1 MSDDTDLHR
10 ELKALRERLRAAM
23 RARWERDLPFNE
35 LLSDRFSRA
44 ASLGFGDRASIYEA
58 SYVYGSVRVGEGTWV
73 GPFTILDGSGGLTI
87 GRHCSI
93 SAGVQIY
100 THDSVKWALS
110 GGVAAYDRAPVSIGE
125 ACYIGPS
132 SVITKG
138 VTIGDH
144 VLVATGALVTRD
156 VPAFTIVGGTPAKP
170 LGRVMLENG
179 VVHLEYGATS

>member
-1 MSDDTDLHR
+1 MSNDPNLHR
-10 ELKALRERLRAAM
+10 DLQALRERLAGRM
-23 RARWERDLPFNE
+23 REHWHRDLPLGE
-35 LLSDRFSRA
+35 LLSDRFARA
-44 ASLGFGDRASIYEA
+44 ASLGFGEKASIYEA
-58 SYVYGSVRVGEGTWV
+58 SYVYGDVRVGEGTWV
-73 GPFTILDGSGGLTI
+73 GPFTILDGTGGLTI

-100 THDSVKWALS
+100 THDSVQWALS
-110 GGVAAYDRAPVSIGE
+110 GGVAAYEHASVSIGD

-132 SVITKG
+132 SVIAKG

-170 LGRVMLENG
+170 IGRVLLESG
-179 VVHLEYGATS
+179 VVRLEYGATR